1 MLPSFAICSNF
12 SFTIFMHLHGRMT
25 FPFLGTSNGLS
36 RFCKRSTTASRHQ
49 ICWNLLCC
57 FVLRKNWAR
66 CASVEITYP
75 ELNIKDDAELF
86 SNFLYLSKQQKLC
99 NQKHF
104 IRHADFMK
112 FTVLSISQYLFV
124 NRASCCPCHSFC
136 LMKVN
141 KTIDTAYI
149 LELDHN

>member
-1 MLPSFAICSNF
+1 MCTAPSIRFMFPSFAIWSNF
-12 SFTIFMHLHGRMT
+12 SFTIFMHLHRRMT

-75 ELNIKDDAELF
+75 ELNIKDGAELF

-104 IRHADFMK
+104 YQACRLHEIYC
-112 FTVLSISQYLFV
+112 TVNFSVFICQ
-124 NRASCCPCHSFC
+124 
-136 LMKVN
+136 
-141 KTIDTAYI
+141 
-149 LELDHN
+149 